1 MVTQTQH
8 NRNCRIVTKKQ
19 RGNKYRINQLADCS
33 KLILTRKQLKYCN
46 RNKKFNLIK
55 NET

>member
-33 KLILTRKQLKYCN
+33 KLILTSKQLKYCN